1 MTMTSPSPTGP
12 LPSLDD
18 FAAMADEHTPLVRP
32 ERIGMLL
39 AGSDSQGQQRIDVEA
54 VACTGSTNV
63 DLMQRVT
70 SLTRPLLLVADRQ
83 TAGRGRAGRPWRA
96 APEDSLTFSL
106 AWRFERPMHALL
118 GLPLAV
124 GVALAEALE
133 VFGVRPQLKWPN
145 DVLREGAKLAGILIE
160 TASDGRR
167 GDATWAVIG
176 IGLNLG
182 VPQGLEQELQRA
194 IAAVPELRKPPRETV
209 LAIIASA
216 LAEVL
221 TEFEQRGFGAFVRRW
236 ETFHAYADQAVKIV
250 DNGRLLHEGRAVGV
264 DMMGRFL
271 LDTEAGQV
279 AVMVGDLSLRLQ
291 DG

>member
-1 MTMTSPSPTGP
+1 
-12 LPSLDD
+12 
-18 FAAMADEHTPLVRP
+18 
-32 ERIGMLL
+32 MLL

-236 ETFHAYADQAVKIV
+236 EAFHAYAGQAVKIV